1 MLIPPDVLSGFTLDA
16 RVDIT
21 IAPKQSTDFSGQ
33 SARKESKQR
42 VCFGILLPTH
52 STSRKEYVGSQEQDS
67 IRHSFSK
74 RSKDSNTRTDQV
86 QIRICL
92 RTPSAE
98 NEATKQFLDLIQSG
112 RDATNRTVHEG
123 ERVHLRVDC
132 DAVWA
137 CTAERCG
144 YDSSAI
150 RLRWAAHPYRQ
161 APAPGR

>member
-21 IAPKQSTDFSGQ
+21 LAPKQSTDFSEQ
-33 SARKESKQR
+33 RARKESKQR
-42 VCFGILLPTH
+42 VCRGLLLRLH
-52 STSRKEYVGSQEQDS
+52 STSRKEYVWSKEQDS
-67 IRHSFSK
+67 LRDSFSK
-74 RSKDSNTRTDQV
+74 HAKGSQTRTDQV
-86 QIRICL
+86 QIRLCL

-98 NEATKQFLDLIQSG
+98 TKSQPWKDLIQNG
-112 RDATNRTVHEG
+112 RDATTRTVHES

-144 YDSSAI
+144 YDGSAI
-150 RLRWAAHPYRQ
+150 PLQWAAHPYRQ
-161 APAPGR
+161 PPAPGS